1 MKKSDDIMAKMTT
14 SDAWQIL
21 LDKYDIKNE
30 IESNGTFKIT
40 ASQIKEVR
48 EPRLMAKWDSSEQLP
63 KSLKKNKINILPD
76 SRSSYVLSDFI
87 LYETLPELTE
97 HIQNMPT
104 VTLPELETIDI
115 EHITSEANA
124 INILQISGIL
134 EDFLELENT
143 ETLYGTFDGRMS
155 SGTFSF
161 TVNTNRQILRT
172 INVDKA
178 QIEVDG
184 GFESENFVVI
194 LEAKNVLHEDFHIRQ
209 LYYPYRLWKSKV
221 NKPIRLIFSIYTNK
235 IFRLMEYRFLEVDN
249 YSSIELV
256 RTKSYSLENT
266 NITLEEIKKIYSS
279 VEEYQI
285 TQDNMTETDIPFI
298 QADNFERVISLLE
311 NMYENDLNG
320 EEIENLM
327 QFTSRQTGYYYNAGR
342 YLKLFDK
349 YKDTD
354 KVIKYRLTPLGRR
367 VYNTNYKKRQL
378 LLVELILSHQIFRD
392 LFHYVIE
399 NGEFPNKNL
408 VQDLELEYNVCSPN
422 VAGRRASTV
431 IGWLKWI
438 FNLPNL

>member
-1 MKKSDDIMAKMTT
+1 MAKMTT

>member
-1 MKKSDDIMAKMTT
+1 MAKMTT

-48 EPRLMAKWDSSEQLP
+48 DPRLMAKWDSSEQLP

-134 EDFLELENT
+134 EDFLELEDT

>member
-1 MKKSDDIMAKMTT
+1 MAKITA

-21 LDKYDIKNE
+21 LDKYDIENE
-30 IESNGTFKIT
+30 IESNGIFKIT

-155 SGTFSF
+155 SGTFNF
-161 TVNTNRQILRT
+161 TVNTNRQILRN
-172 INVDKA
+172 IKVDKA
-178 QIEVDG
+178 QIEIDG
-184 GFESENFVVI
+184 GFESENYVVI

-256 RTKSYSLENT
+256 RTKNYSLENT
-266 NITLEEIKKIYSS
+266 NITLEEIKQIYSS

-285 TQDNMTETDIPFI
+285 TQDNMAETDIPFI

-354 KVIKYRLTPLGRR
+354 KVVKYRLTPLGRK
-367 VYNTNYKKRQL
+367 VYNTSYKKRQL

-392 LFHYVIE
+392 LFYYVIE
-399 NGEFPNKNL
+399 NGEFPNKRV

>member
-1 MKKSDDIMAKMTT
+1 MAKMTA

-30 IESNGTFKIT
+30 IESNGIFKIT

-155 SGTFSF
+155 SGTFNF

-172 INVDKA
+172 IQVDKA
-178 QIEVDG
+178 QIEIDG
-184 GFESENFVVI
+184 GFESENYVVI

-235 IFRLMEYRFLEVDN
+235 IFRLMEYRFLEMDN

-256 RTKSYSLENT
+256 RTKNYSLENT
-266 NITLEEIKKIYSS
+266 NITLEEIKQIYSG

-399 NGEFPNKNL
+399 NGEFPNKRL
-408 VQDLELEYNVCSPN
+408 VQNLELEYNVCSPN

>member
-1 MKKSDDIMAKMTT
+1 MAKMTT

-30 IESNGTFKIT
+30 IESNGIFKIT

-87 LYETLPELTE
+87 LYETLPELTD

-134 EDFLELENT
+134 EDFLELEDT

-367 VYNTNYKKRQL
+367 V
-378 LLVELILSHQIFRD
+378 V
-392 LFHYVIE
+392 
-399 NGEFPNKNL
+399 
-408 VQDLELEYNVCSPN
+408 
-422 VAGRRASTV
+422 
-431 IGWLKWI
+431 
-438 FNLPNL
+438 

>member
-134 EDFLELENT
+134 EDFLELEDT

>member
-1 MKKSDDIMAKMTT
+1 MAKMTS

-21 LDKYDIKNE
+21 LDKYDIKKE
-30 IESNGTFKIT
+30 IESNGIFKIT

-63 KSLKKNKINILPD
+63 KSLKKNRINILPD

-97 HIQNMPT
+97 QIQNMQN

-115 EHITSEANA
+115 ENITSEANA
-124 INILQISGIL
+124 INVLQISGIL
-134 EDFLELENT
+134 EDFLELDHT
-143 ETLYGTFDGRMS
+143 EILYSTFDGRMS
-155 SGTFSF
+155 SGTFDF
-161 TVNTNRQILRT
+161 TINTDRQILRT
-172 INVDKA
+172 VEVDKA
-178 QIEVDG
+178 QIEIDG
-184 GFESENFVVI
+184 GFESENYVVI

-209 LYYPYRLWKSKV
+209 LYYPYRLWESKV

-235 IFRLMEYRFLEVDN
+235 VFRLMEYRFVEKDN

-256 RTKSYSLENT
+256 RTRNYSLENT
-266 NITLEEIKKIYSS
+266 NITLEEIKQVYTSI
-279 VEEYQI
+279 EEHQI
-285 TQDNMTETDIPFI
+285 SQDNMTETDIPFI

-320 EEIENLM
+320 EEIENIM

-342 YLKLFDK
+342 YLKIFEK
-349 YKDTD
+349 YKDTE
-354 KVIKYRLTPLGRR
+354 KVIKYRLTSLGRK
-367 VYNTNYKKRQL
+367 VYNKNYKKRQL

-392 LFHYVIE
+392 LFHYTVV
-399 NGEFPNKNL
+399 NGEFPNKRM
-408 VQDLELEYNVCSPN
+408 VQDLELEYNVCSSN

>member
-1 MKKSDDIMAKMTT
+1 MAKMTT

-134 EDFLELENT
+134 EDFLELEDT

-438 FNLPNL
+438 FNLPN

>member
-1 MKKSDDIMAKMTT
+1 MAKMTT

-48 EPRLMAKWDSSEQLP
+48 EPRLLAKWDSSEQLP

-134 EDFLELENT
+134 EDFLELEDT

-298 QADNFERVISLLE
+298 QANNFERVISLLE

-327 QFTSRQTGYYYNAGR
+327 QFTSRQTRYYYNAGR

>member
-1 MKKSDDIMAKMTT
+1 MAKMTT

-21 LDKYDIKNE
+21 LDKYDIKNK

-87 LYETLPELTE
+87 LYETLPEFTE

-115 EHITSEANA
+115 ENITSEANA

-134 EDFLELENT
+134 EDFLELEDT

-327 QFTSRQTGYYYNAGR
+327 QFTSRQTRYYYNAGR

>member
-1 MKKSDDIMAKMTT
+1 MVKMTA

-30 IESNGTFKIT
+30 IESNGIFKIT

-97 HIQNMPT
+97 HIQNIPT

-155 SGTFSF
+155 SGTFNF

-178 QIEVDG
+178 QIEIDG
-184 GFESENFVVI
+184 GFESENYVVI

-266 NITLEEIKKIYSS
+266 NITLEEI
-279 VEEYQI
+279 
-285 TQDNMTETDIPFI
+285 
-298 QADNFERVISLLE
+298 
-311 NMYENDLNG
+311 
-320 EEIENLM
+320 
-327 QFTSRQTGYYYNAGR
+327 
-342 YLKLFDK
+342 
-349 YKDTD
+349 
-354 KVIKYRLTPLGRR
+354 
-367 VYNTNYKKRQL
+367 
-378 LLVELILSHQIFRD
+378 
-392 LFHYVIE
+392 
-399 NGEFPNKNL
+399 
-408 VQDLELEYNVCSPN
+408 
-422 VAGRRASTV
+422 
-431 IGWLKWI
+431 
-438 FNLPNL
+438 

>member
-1 MKKSDDIMAKMTT
+1 MAKMTT

-134 EDFLELENT
+134 EDFLELEDT